1 MRVLLLFVS
10 FLMFLQLDKKG
21 LIYKFD
27 EMENISNWTV
37 VDDRVMGG
45 QSRGN
50 IHLNE
55 EGNGLYTGI
64 VSTENNGGF
73 SSVRLQFYKKN
84 VSQYNAV
91 LLKLKGDQKN
101 YQFRIKSSADQEY
114 SYVSTFKTNGEWEEI
129 RIPFNQFKPQYRG
142 RSLDKPNY
150 SGEQMEEITFLIG
163 NKNNEIFQLEIDY
176 ITLIK

>member
-1 MRVLLLFVS
+1 MKMLILFVS
-10 FLMFLQLDKKG
+10 FIIFLQLDKNG
-21 LIYKFD
+21 LIYDFD
-27 EMENISNWTV
+27 EMESISNWTV

-45 QSRGN
+45 KSRGN

-55 EGNGLYTGI
+55 EGNGVYSGI

-73 SSVRLQFYKKN
+73 SSVRMQFYKKN
-84 VSQYNAV
+84 VSKYNAV

-101 YQFRIKSSADQEY
+101 YQFRIKSTAGQEHT
-114 SYVSTFKTNGEWEEI
+114 YVSTFKTNGEWQEI

-150 SGEQMEEITFLIG
+150 PGEQMEEIAFLIG
-163 NKNNEIFQLEIDY
+163 NKNNESFKLEIDY
-176 ITLIK
+176 ISLIK